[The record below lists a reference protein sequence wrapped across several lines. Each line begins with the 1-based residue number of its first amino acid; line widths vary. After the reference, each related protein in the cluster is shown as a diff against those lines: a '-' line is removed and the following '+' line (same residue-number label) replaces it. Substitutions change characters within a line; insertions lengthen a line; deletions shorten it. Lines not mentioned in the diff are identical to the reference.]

1 MRSRSARCDRPCL
14 QQARA
19 SERDAALDEIV
30 RAATAPPPSK
40 GSGLGLGPD
49 RMHVRPLQAVDAS
62 GPKVRCWAL
71 SGVFRSA
78 RLSCYQGMSV
88 LPGLGLKCIKVER
101 AFSCKWMSSCS
112 NGLCL

>member
-1 MRSRSARCDRPCL
+1 MQCCDARCDRPRM

-62 GPKVRCWAL
+62 GPKVRC
-71 SGVFRSA
+71 
-78 RLSCYQGMSV
+78 
-88 LPGLGLKCIKVER
+88 R
-101 AFSCKWMSSCS
+101 AVWRC
-112 NGLCL
+112 